1 MKKNERQQ
9 VIKNIIQANKIGTQE
24 ELLSAIKKNGI
35 NATQATISRDI
46 REIGIVKLRE
56 DNQTFYSLL
65 KQESEQVGFE
75 LDAAY
80 KTFVLSISQAEFV
93 LVIKTAIGDANAL
106 ASILDESEIS
116 GLVGTI
122 AGADTI
128 LLITKNEQYASE
140 LKQIIEAQIS
150 LA

>member
-1 MKKNERQQ
+1 MKKSERQQ

-24 ELLSAIKKNGI
+24 ELLTAIQNNGI

-46 REIGIVKLRE
+46 REIGIVKVRE
-56 DNQTFYSLL
+56 GSQTFYSLL
-65 KQESEQVGFE
+65 KQENEQVGFE
-75 LDAAY
+75 LNVAY
-80 KTFVLSISQAEFV
+80 KTFVLNVAQAEFV

-106 ASILDESEIS
+106 ASILDESEVP

-128 LLITKNEQYASE
+128 LLITKSLQHASE
-140 LKQIIEAQIS
+140 LKQIIESQIS

>member
-1 MKKNERQQ
+1 MKKSQRHQ
-9 VIKNIIQANKIGTQE
+9 VIKNIIQSDKIATQE
-24 ELLSAIKKNGI
+24 ELLMAIQKNGI

-46 REIGIVKLRE
+46 REIGIVKIRE
-56 DNQTFYSLL
+56 GNQTFYSLL
-65 KQESEQVGFE
+65 QQENEQVGFE

-80 KTFVLSISQAEFV
+80 KTFVLDIAQAEFV

-106 ASILDESEIS
+106 ASILDESEVS

-128 LLITKNEQYASE
+128 LLITKSLQHASE
-140 LKQIIEAQIS
+140 LKQVIETQIS